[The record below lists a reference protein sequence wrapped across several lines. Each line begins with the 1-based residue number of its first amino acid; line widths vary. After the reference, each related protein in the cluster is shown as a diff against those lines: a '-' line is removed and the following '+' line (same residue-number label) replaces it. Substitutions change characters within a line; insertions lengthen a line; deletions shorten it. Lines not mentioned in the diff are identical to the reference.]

1 MTNTTDNFY
10 HIKHKFLY
18 FLEIKGIVYHNNGG
32 STEKDYIENIADAKT
47 NIIRF
52 SHHHQNTLGNWY
64 NADFH
69 KPVFTVIWLEISIN
83 MRETNQSGV
92 SDVKLRENNIQKHLI
107 HYIKKLKYLA
117 VAFTNSEYDNMGDG
131 TISILHEGEE
141 IMTLLKIITI
151 MIKQV

>member
-1 MTNTTDNFY
+1 
-10 HIKHKFLY
+10 
-18 FLEIKGIVYHNNGG
+18 
-32 STEKDYIENIADAKT
+32 
-47 NIIRF
+47 
-52 SHHHQNTLGNWY
+52 
-64 NADFH
+64 
-69 KPVFTVIWLEISIN
+69 